1 MHVFWNYFF
10 SCNSNKDLYN
20 VCCDFIIIQVFN
32 QIPDTN
38 TFDKCQEVKMNVQ
51 FMKKKTK
58 FSWKQKSQNANI
70 IA

>member
-1 MHVFWNYFF
+1 MHVFWNHFF

-38 TFDKCQEVKMNVQ
+38 TLDKSQEVKMNVQ
-51 FMKKKTK
+51 FMKKK
-58 FSWKQKSQNANI
+58 
-70 IA
+70 